1 MEKTLEELVN
11 KLAKK
16 EMKKIFYEVA
26 NELMIE
32 VTKKVLK
39 EVVDTLILE
48 GKTVATM
55 ESCTGGG
62 LAHYIT
68 NIPGASSAFR
78 LGIATYSNEAKIN
91 VGGVPR
97 ETIDKYT
104 VYSMKT
110 ANDMARMVVT
120 HLGDNYGV
128 GITGQLKRVD
138 PSNPYGSSDEV
149 HISVYDATLDKYY
162 NRSIVVTDDNR
173 EDNKMQVICEASLM
187 LLEAIK
193 FSKDI
198 DMVFANNSDN
208 QQGVTSNNTH
218 NTRVRKQ

>member
-1 MEKTLEELVN
+1 MEKELTDR
-11 KLAKK
+11 
-16 EMKKIFYEVA
+16 I
-26 NELMIE
+26 
-32 VTKKVLK
+32 LK

-78 LGIATYSNEAKIN
+78 LGLATYSNIGKIE

-97 ETIDKYT
+97 ETIEKYT
-104 VYSMKT
+104 VYSMET
-110 ANDMARMVVT
+110 ANAMARMIVT

-128 GITGQLKRVD
+128 GITGKLLVED
-138 PSNPYGSSDEV
+138 PSNPYGESNKV
-149 HISVYDATLDKYY
+149 YISIYDATLDKYY
-162 NRSIVVTDDNR
+162 NKSIFVTDDNR

-187 LLEAIK
+187 LLAAIK
-193 FSKDI
+193 FSKDF

-208 QQGVTSNNTH
+208 QQGVTTDDGH
-218 NTRVRKQ
+218 RIRVRKQ